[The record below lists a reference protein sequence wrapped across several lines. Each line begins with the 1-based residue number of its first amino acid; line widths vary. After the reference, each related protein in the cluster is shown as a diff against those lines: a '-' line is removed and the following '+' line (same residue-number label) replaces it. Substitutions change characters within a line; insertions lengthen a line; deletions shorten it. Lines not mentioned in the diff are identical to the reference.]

1 MARDRSCTYK
11 DGGLRGGETK
21 AGFGDDDAA
30 GDVMTGNGERASAGC
45 CRAAGVGVEA
55 EVEAA
60 EGGGRTGVRA
70 ASSSV
75 SGRSACCIP
84 KITGV
89 WLSFATTC
97 SMNITY
103 VHPHGADSP
112 FFSMSTTS
120 LCEQCVTDAPL
131 NERMRSPALIPAL
144 AASPSASKRE

>member
-1 MARDRSCTYK
+1 MARDRSYTYK

-21 AGFGDDDAA
+21 ASFGDDDAA

-60 EGGGRTGVRA
+60 EGGGRMGVRA

-84 KITGV
+84 RITGV
-89 WLSFATTC
+89 WLSFATVQHEY
-97 SMNITY
+97 NICAAT
-103 VHPHGADSP
+103 
-112 FFSMSTTS
+112 
-120 LCEQCVTDAPL
+120 
-131 NERMRSPALIPAL
+131 RSRLTFL
-144 AASPSASKRE
+144 QHVDDVVV